1 MLYRWEHE
9 GVVVYRSP
17 VLDALDIPAAH
28 LIGHSMGGMM
38 AQTAAIEHPERVL
51 SLGAD
56 ALAQHVPR

>member
-1 MLYRWEHE
+1 MAEDVLR
-9 GVVVYRSP
+9 